1 MLTSLAVHW
10 TLLPYASF
18 KHLSASAG
26 VALATK
32 AKKATNNV
40 SSMLLKRL
48 FLFLLS
54 IVALN
59 WTTRILYPRYT
70 LSTPPTSSF
79 CNLSTVP
86 NVAQDRQYRG
96 DIRNHKLLKQSMICS
111 VR

>member
-48 FLFLLS
+48 FFFLLS
-54 IVALN
+54 IVPLN
-59 WTTRILYPRYT
+59 WMARALYGRYPHSIPLT
-70 LSTPPTSSF
+70 HSF
-79 CNLSTVP
+79 CYLSTVTQCGTREIT
-86 NVAQDRQYRG
+86 VKR
-96 DIRNHKLLKQSMICS
+96 HKKS
-111 VR
+111 